1 MSKFIAAMD
10 NSGGSAGGVLDLY
23 EQEWT
28 EENKM
33 ERIHEFRLRM
43 INSPNFNSD
52 NILAAI
58 VYKDSVE
65 RGVVDVLKDKGIDT
79 FLKIDS
85 GIKEDG
91 TLKQFPISAIL
102 NYAKEN
108 GCTGTKMRSVI
119 DCNMDTAHEQIQ
131 AIVDQ
136 QFVLANLIHNVGL
149 MPIIEPEISIRH
161 SAKAELEL
169 ILRGKLLTALEAY
182 EGKCILKLT
191 LPEQPNFYKD
201 LQLPNVHKIVGLS
214 GGYNTAE
221 ACDRLSN
228 NNCMIAS
235 FSRALAEGLKYNVTD
250 DDLNAIIN
258 NNIKMIAEASNE
270 SSIT

>member
-108 GCTGTKMRSVI
+108 GCTGTKTVSY
-119 DCNMDTAHEQIQ
+119 TH
-131 AIVDQ
+131 
-136 QFVLANLIHNVGL
+136 
-149 MPIIEPEISIRH
+149 
-161 SAKAELEL
+161 
-169 ILRGKLLTALEAY
+169 
-182 EGKCILKLT
+182 LT
-191 LPEQPNFYKD
+191 LPTN
-201 LQLPNVHKIVGLS
+201 
-214 GGYNTAE
+214 
-221 ACDRLSN
+221 
-228 NNCMIAS
+228 
-235 FSRALAEGLKYNVTD
+235 
-250 DDLNAIIN
+250 
-258 NNIKMIAEASNE
+258 
-270 SSIT
+270 